1 MRDEQLTV
9 SLSDD
14 HADFVREQVERRGDG
29 TAADVLS
36 DALNLLQKRERDLA
50 RLRAALDKAAA
61 DPRRYSIE
69 EVEARFRKRL
79 SESEAAE

>member
-9 SLSDD
+9 NLSDD

-29 TAADVLS
+29 TAADVVG
-36 DALNLLQKRERDLA
+36 DALDLLQKRERDLA

-69 EVEARFRKRL
+69 EVEARFRKRF